1 MPHVHKLFNLTII
14 NAVQSKRISR
24 NLAFLPSN
32 KLLVSLTFIR
42 IESKLFLIS
51 VYSSIMVPEHVHQI
65 YSHNEI
71 MILSIPFSENSF
83 YARCIKCP
91 FFMQMYF
98 AQILGILLILH
109 SFAY

>member
-1 MPHVHKLFNLTII
+1 MVCLYMPHVHKPFNLTII

-51 VYSSIMVPEHVHQI
+51 VYSSIMVPEKGKEF
-65 YSHNEI
+65 YNETKTY
-71 MILSIPFSENSF
+71 L
-83 YARCIKCP
+83 
-91 FFMQMYF
+91 YF
-98 AQILGILLILH
+98 QNL
-109 SFAY
+109 

>member
-51 VYSSIMVPEHVHQI
+51 VYSSIMVPEKNSIMKQKHI
-65 YSHNEI
+65 YIFKTYDS
-71 MILSIPFSENSF
+71 ILI
-83 YARCIKCP
+83 A
-91 FFMQMYF
+91 
-98 AQILGILLILH
+98 L
-109 SFAY
+109 